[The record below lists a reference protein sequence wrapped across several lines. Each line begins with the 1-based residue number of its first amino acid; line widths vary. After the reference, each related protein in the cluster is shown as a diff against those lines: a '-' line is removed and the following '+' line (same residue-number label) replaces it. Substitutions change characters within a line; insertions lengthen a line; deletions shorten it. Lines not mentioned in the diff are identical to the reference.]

1 MTLCV
6 MISII
11 ELERGYG
18 RNLTTN
24 RNKLYVWMNG
34 CKLIYR
40 KNCIAR
46 NICLDHNIKT
56 NKEIPGKINYKK
68 TFSALKVKLK

>member
-1 MTLCV
+1 
-6 MISII
+6 
-11 ELERGYG
+11 
-18 RNLTTN
+18 
-24 RNKLYVWMNG
+24 MNG

-46 NICLDHNIKT
+46 NICLNHNIKT